1 MRAYPWPMP
10 TRTLLPAALIGLALA
25 IAGCASRPE
34 APAARAAAEVVDDA
48 AITAQVK
55 AKFVEDPAVKAL
67 NIKVDTRN
75 GAVQLSGFAA
85 NAAEAE
91 KAAQIA
97 RTTAGV
103 KSVTNDI
110 RLASK

>member
-1 MRAYPWPMP
+1 M
-10 TRTLLPAALIGLALA
+10 
-25 IAGCASRPE
+25 
-34 APAARAAAEVVDDA
+34 
-48 AITAQVK
+48 
-55 AKFVEDPAVKAL
+55 

-75 GAVQLSGFAA
+75 GVVQLSGFAA
-85 NAAEAE
+85 SAAEAE
-91 KAAQIA
+91 KAAQLA

>member
-1 MRAYPWPMP
+1 MP

-25 IAGCASRPE
+25 IAGCASRPD
-34 APAARAAAEVVDDA
+34 APARAAVEVVDDA
-48 AITAQVK
+48 TITAKVK

>member
-1 MRAYPWPMP
+1 MP
-10 TRTLLPAALIGLALA
+10 TRTLLPAALLGLALA
-25 IAGCASRPE
+25 IAGCATTP
-34 APAARAAAEVVDDA
+34 PARTASEVVDDA
-48 AITAQVK
+48 AITAKVK

-67 NIKVDTRN
+67 NIKVDSRN
-75 GAVQLSGFAA
+75 GVVQLSGFAA
-85 NAAEAE
+85 SAGEAE

>member
-1 MRAYPWPMP
+1 MN
-10 TRTLLPAALIGLALA
+10 TVTLLRAALLSLALA
-25 IAGCASRPE
+25 ATGCAGIQGKS
-34 APAARAAAEVVDDA
+34 APEVVDDA
-48 AITAQVK
+48 AITAKVK
-55 AKFVEDPAVKAL
+55 AKLIEDPVVKAM
-67 NIKVDTRN
+67 NIKVDTYK
-75 GAVQLSGFAA
+75 GVVQLSGFAG
-85 NAAEAE
+85 NPAEAE